1 MMPRNPIMTSQTA
14 NAILMQQQQQR
25 RAQRGGSA
33 LPTVIPHNSP
43 NVESQLLCNYS
54 NYLCKREK
62 LQGYE
67 YCSRHILEDKNSAYK
82 QCNYQYRT
90 HKRCS
95 RPALKTDRKDGCV
108 FKKIAKNLNFAPS

>member
-1 MMPRNPIMTSQTA
+1 MMPRNPIMNTQTA

-25 RAQRGGSA
+25 RAQRGGQA

-54 NYLCKREK
+54 QYLCRREK
-62 LQGYE
+62 LHNHE
-67 YCSRHILEDKNSAYK
+67 YCARHILEDKNSAFK

-90 HKRCS
+90 HRRCP
-95 RPALKTDRKDGCV
+95 RPALKTDRKDG
-108 FKKIAKNLNFAPS
+108 